1 MKGFDGL
8 IRFDV
13 LNPVRGL
20 ESISNNEVKKC
31 QPFLLGRALAFGP
44 WSPVPFVH
52 PKMWFIPAVSCE
64 LSLGAEELGRR
75 LAFGWLNS

>member
-8 IRFDV
+8 IRFDA

-31 QPFLLGRALAFGP
+31 QPFLRGRALAFGP

-52 PKMWFIPAVSCE
+52 PKMWLVHPSSFM
-64 LSLGAEELGRR
+64 
-75 LAFGWLNS
+75 